1 MDSEEQQ
8 QQQKLVT
15 LHMAEPGE
23 TLVQEAYE
31 EATLGGSELQQITI
45 PFGGTTE
52 YSIITPISEEIQAPG
67 TLYRSAVWEEWGGA
81 VLTSNE
87 EASVVRRTRQ
97 ILPDPVLSSSE
108 EESPAETSHA
118 VVVSEAVMTEEALK
132 DHNNHYIMS
141 SGVPGSQF
149 HHIEVRS

>member
-1 MDSEEQQ
+1 MRSLVFLQLTCCPPPQVAVVKPDDSGEVQTTCEPQAREEGAELDSSE

-67 TLYRSAVWEEWGGA
+67 TLYRSALREERGDRGTSDLKWGG
-81 VLTSNE
+81 
-87 EASVVRRTRQ
+87 
-97 ILPDPVLSSSE
+97 
-108 EESPAETSHA
+108 
-118 VVVSEAVMTEEALK
+118 
-132 DHNNHYIMS
+132 
-141 SGVPGSQF
+141 G
-149 HHIEVRS
+149 